1 MAEESL
7 VSTRRRRVAIATVK
21 HLGLIVNPI
30 AGMGGKVGLKG
41 TDGPEILE
49 HAIELG
55 ATPVAPDRAVEAL
68 NALRTNYRSPL
79 EVATCPNEMGEQ
91 SARNAGLN
99 PEIIEEPRRQKT
111 TPVDT
116 KRAAKL
122 LRERGVDLLLFVGGD
137 GTARDICESI
147 DQHVPCLGIPAGV
160 KVYSAV
166 FSTNPR
172 TGGYL
177 AARYLDGE
185 ATLIDG
191 EVFDIDETD
200 FRMDR
205 ISTHLYGYLRVPF
218 HTSSLQTA
226 KTASALDDDEMSAQD
241 AIAKFFDE
249 ELETDRIYIIG
260 PGSTTAALARRLG
273 FEKTLLGVDAIRGRS
288 LIGKDLSERGIMQL
302 VDPGRTTIIV
312 TPIGGQ
318 GFVFGRGNPQISAEV
333 IKRVGKENIKV
344 IATKHKI
351 HSLKTKRLLVDTGDP
366 ELDRELSGYV
376 KAITGYREFTVLPI
390 GT

>member
-1 MAEESL
+1 MK
-7 VSTRRRRVAIATVK
+7 R
-21 HLGLIVNPI
+21 LGLIVNPI

-49 HAIELG
+49 RAIQLG
-55 ATPVAPDRAVEAL
+55 ATPVAPQRAVEAL
-68 NALRTNYRSPL
+68 NTLRTSYRSSL
-79 EVATCPNEMGEQ
+79 NILTCPNEMGEQ
-91 SARNAGLN
+91 SARNLGLN
-99 PEIIEEPRRQKT
+99 PEIIEESRRQRT
-111 TPVDT
+111 TREDT

-122 LRERGVDLLLFVGGD
+122 LREQGVDLLLFVGGD

-147 DQHVPCLGIPAGV
+147 DQKIPCLGIPAGV

-166 FSTNPR
+166 FSTTAR

-191 EVFDIDETD
+191 EVFDIDEAD
-200 FRMDR
+200 FRMNK
-205 ISTHLYGYLRVPF
+205 ISTRLYGYLRVPF

-226 KTASALDDDEMSAQD
+226 KTASPLDDDEMSAQD
-241 AIAKFFDE
+241 AIAKFVDE
-249 ELETDRIYIIG
+249 ELETDRTYVIG

-273 FEKTLLGVDAIRGRS
+273 FEKTLLGVDAIRGRT
-288 LIGKDLSERGIMQL
+288 LVGKDLSEQGIMQL

-318 GFVFGRGNPQISAEV
+318 GFVFGRGNPQISAE
-333 IKRVGKENIKV
+333 IIRRIGKENIKV
-344 IATKHKI
+344 VATKHKI
-351 HSLKTKRLLVDTGDP
+351 HSLKAKRLLVDTGDP

-376 KAITGYREFTVLPI
+376 KAITGYREFTVLSI